1 MTSDGRF
8 DHSTST
14 TCGYC
19 GVGCRLEAHARGGRI
34 VSISPAED
42 GPANRGHTCVKGRFA
57 HQFTRSRD
65 RLTSPMVR
73 EGGGFRLASW
83 EEAIDRV
90 AEAFGSIK
98 AEHGADAIAGLASSR
113 GTNEDCYAMQRVVR
127 AAIGTHNI
135 DNCSRVCHSPTSFA
149 LRRAL
154 GLSGCTGSFAD
165 FEQAEVLLLIG
176 SNPSAA
182 HPVAAARIKQA
193 ALNGLRIITADPRE
207 IELSEYAAMHCPVHP
222 GTNAAFLHG
231 LAHVVIR
238 DGLVDREFVAERTTG
253 FEAVED
259 LVADYTP
266 EEVERIS
273 GVPAGDVE
281 RAAHLYGGAER
292 ASIAWGLGVTEQ
304 RYGSEVV
311 QLICN
316 LALLT
321 GNFAKPG
328 SAMLPMRGQ
337 NNVQGSSDVGA
348 LPDTFSQYRPVSDEE
363 TASMYEQLWG
373 VEMKREPGLKL
384 PKMLEAAAE
393 GSLKAMW
400 IVGYDI
406 AQSDPNAAFVDRALG
421 NLEFL
426 VVQEIFE
433 NETSKY
439 ADVILPAASFLE
451 KEGTFTNAE
460 RRIQLVQRAAEPP
473 GGAKTDLEIFSLV
486 SSALG
491 HELPYDGPAD
501 VMAEIAATTPHFAGV
516 TYERLGRSGL
526 QWPVAADGT
535 DSPRLFVDRFEKP
548 DGLARM
554 AALPYKAPGDEA
566 SDEFPLILVTGR
578 RLEHYN
584 VGTMTRRTGNLELL
598 DHEWLEMHPDDA
610 AVAEVADGERVRVR
624 SRNGEIELV
633 VQLTDRIDPG
643 HVFTAFHFPEVRTN
657 LLVGPSSDINTSC
670 PEYKVIA
677 VSVAAVGAQAAPAGP
692 AKLAPDAVPAGP
704 SEV

>member
-8 DHSTST
+8 DRTTTT

-19 GVGCRLEAHARGGRI
+19 GVGCRLEAHAREGRI

-57 HQFTRSRD
+57 HQFSRARD
-65 RLTSPMVR
+65 RLTAPLVR
-73 EGGGFRLASW
+73 EGEGFRLASW
-83 EEAIDRV
+83 EEAIGRV
-90 AEAFGSIK
+90 ADAFGAIRS
-98 AEHGADAIAGLASSR
+98 AHGADAIAGLASSR

-127 AAIGTHNI
+127 AGIGTHNI

-149 LRRAL
+149 LRKSL

-165 FEQAEVLLLIG
+165 FEAADVLLLIG
-176 SNPSAA
+176 SNPSAG
-182 HPVAAARIKQA
+182 HPVAGARIKQA

-207 IELSEYAAMHCPVHP
+207 IELSDYGVLHCPIHP
-222 GTNAAFLHG
+222 GANAAFLNG
-231 LAHVVIR
+231 LAHVIIR
-238 DGLVDREFVAERTTG
+238 DGLVDREFVAARTTG

-259 LVADYTP
+259 LVADYSP
-266 EEVERIS
+266 AEVERIS
-273 GVPAGDVE
+273 GVPAADIE
-281 RAAHLYGGAER
+281 RAAHIYGEAER

-328 SAMLPMRGQ
+328 SALLPMRGQ

-363 TASMYEQLWG
+363 TARMYERRWG
-373 VEMKREPGLKL
+373 VEMKRERGLKM
-384 PKMLEAAAE
+384 PEMLDAAVE

-406 AQSDPNAAFVDRALG
+406 AQSDPDVAHVNAALS
-421 NLEFL
+421 NLDFL

-433 NETSKY
+433 NETSRF
-439 ADVILPAASFLE
+439 ADVVLPAAAFLE
-451 KEGTFTNAE
+451 KSGTFTNAE
-460 RRIQLVQRAAEPP
+460 RRIQLVSKAAEPP
-473 GGAKTDLEIFSLV
+473 GGAKTDLEIFGLV
-486 SSALG
+486 SAALG
-491 HELPYDGPAD
+491 HELPYEGPED
-501 VMAEIAATTPHFAGV
+501 VMAELAETTPHFAGV

-526 QWPVAADGT
+526 QWPVVADGT
-535 DSPRLFVDRFEKP
+535 DSPMLYGERFEQP
-548 DGLARM
+548 DGRARM
-554 AALPYKAPGDEA
+554 AALPYLAPGDEA
-566 SDEFPLILVTGR
+566 SEEFPLILVTGR

-584 VGTMTRRTGNLELL
+584 VGTMTRRTGNLELM
-598 DHEWLEMHPDDA
+598 DHDWLELHPDDA
-610 AVAEVADGERVRVR
+610 ATAGIGDGELVRVC
-624 SRNGEIELV
+624 SRNGEIALIAR
-633 VQLTDRIDPG
+633 LTERIDPG

-657 LLVGPSSDINTSC
+657 LLVGPSADVNTSC

-677 VSVAAVGAQAAPAGP
+677 VSVAPVGVEAAPAGP
-692 AKLAPDAVPAGP
+692 AKLAPEVVAAGP